1 MTFHLPID
9 HVVVL
14 TNDLD
19 STGTAF
25 ENVGFH
31 VTSIAKHSAA
41 MGTANR
47 CVMLNDTY
55 IEILAIIG
63 KTEANAKWRK
73 LLENGSG
80 LRGIALRSKD
90 VEADARAYN
99 DENIE
104 TEAVRHFSRQIEAG
118 ELRFSISRFKDCVT
132 PAYQCL
138 LCQHHTPELLWT
150 SDVIEHPNGAKRLIS
165 FFTPNASELAALS
178 SDSSSN
184 IAVDIGQ
191 DCLTISGNSE
201 AIFDLR
207 ESCGLEITMVRA

>member
-31 VTSIAKHSAA
+31 VTPIAKHSAA

-55 IEILAIIG
+55 IEILAIIE

-99 DENIE
+99 DKNIE

-150 SDVIEHPNGAKRLIS
+150 SDLIEHPNGARRLIS
-165 FFTPNASELAALS
+165 IATPNASELEVLS
-178 SDSSSN
+178 SN
-184 IAVDIGQ
+184 CVADITISIGR
-191 DCLTISGNSE
+191 DRLTISGNSE

-207 ESCGLEITMVRA
+207 ESCGLEITMVRT

>member
-1 MTFHLPID
+1 MTIHLPID

-14 TNDLD
+14 TNDID
-19 STGTAF
+19 TASTAF

-31 VTSIAKHSAA
+31 VTPIAKHSAT

-47 CVMLNDTY
+47 CVMLDGTY
-55 IEILAIIG
+55 IEILAIVEW
-63 KTEANAKWRK
+63 TEANAKWRK

-80 LRGIALRSKD
+80 LRGIALRSQD

-99 DENIE
+99 HKNIE
-104 TEAVRHFSRQIEAG
+104 TDAVKHFSRQTDAG
-118 ELRFSISRFKDCVT
+118 ELRFSISRFKDSVS

-165 FFTPNASELAALS
+165 VFTPNASELAALS
-178 SDSSSN
+178 SDSSAN

-191 DCLTISGNSE
+191 DCLIISGTSD
-201 AIFDLR
+201 AVFDLR
-207 ESCGLEITMVRA
+207 ESCGLEIAMVQA

>member
-19 STGTAF
+19 NAGTAF

-31 VTSIAKHSAA
+31 VTPIAKHSAA

-55 IEILAIIG
+55 IEILAIIE
-63 KTEANAKWRK
+63 KTEANANWRK

-90 VEADARAYN
+90 VEADVRAYN
-99 DENIE
+99 DKDIE
-104 TEAVRHFSRQIEAG
+104 TEAIRHFSRQTETG
-118 ELRFSISRFKDCVT
+118 GLRFSISRFKDGVT

-150 SDVIEHPNGAKRLIS
+150 SDVIEHPNGAQRLIS
-165 FFTPNASELAALS
+165 VATPNASELEVLS
-178 SDSSSN
+178 SDCV
-184 IAVDIGQ
+184 ADISISTGRNR
-191 DCLTISGNSE
+191 LTISGNNE
-201 AIFDLR
+201 AVFDLR
-207 ESCGLEITMVRA
+207 ESCGLEITMVRP